1 VKLTLTVENV
11 SKAFGRT
18 KPLRGVGFTV
28 HEGERVGIAGS
39 NGSGKST
46 LVKVIS
52 TLLTPDAGKVTLE
65 LDGKVIDPDNMH
77 AHIGLV
83 APYVALYD
91 EFSPRELLEVT
102 ARLRGMPWSD
112 GDTMQ
117 LLELLELSHVMDR
130 TARGFSSGMT
140 QRLRLA
146 VALQHAPALLL
157 FDEPSMNLDEKGVEV
172 VRRLVFGQEPHG
184 AILIASNDKR
194 ELNWCT
200 RTVNVETWT

>member
-1 VKLTLTVENV
+1 MKLTLTVDNV

-18 KPLRGVGFTV
+18 KPLRGVGFVVT
-28 HEGERVGIAGS
+28 EGERLGIAGS

-46 LVKVIS
+46 LIKVIAG
-52 TLLTPDAGKVTLE
+52 LLTPDAGSVAME
-65 LDGKVIDPDNMH
+65 LDGKVIDPDRTH
-77 AHIGLV
+77 EHIGLV

-91 EFSPRELLEVT
+91 EFSPRELLQVT
-102 ARLRGMPWSD
+102 ARLRGIPWSE
-112 GDTMQ
+112 GDTLQ
-117 LLELLELSHVMDR
+117 LLEQVELAHVIDR

-172 VRRLVFGQEPHG
+172 VRRLVFGHESRG
-184 AILIASNDKR
+184 AVLIASNDKR